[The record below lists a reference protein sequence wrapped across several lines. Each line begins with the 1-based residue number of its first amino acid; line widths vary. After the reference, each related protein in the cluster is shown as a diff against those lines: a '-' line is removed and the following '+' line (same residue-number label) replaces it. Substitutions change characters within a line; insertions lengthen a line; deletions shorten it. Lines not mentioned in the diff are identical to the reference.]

1 MQPSRRAADPKA
13 GLVHVLDRRRGD
25 VVSHDIGEVSEAPGT
40 VPADPGDGRGR
51 QLHPEE
57 IGHQLDQTLLGQ
69 QLVVQEI
76 EHERADPRPYCT
88 GALTPSGNSAR
99 VCAPQAAHLQSCA
112 RCSVTTRAAARAD
125 RTPAGAVAD
134 ARVRIQARA
143 APGAGRR

>member
-40 VPADPGDGRGR
+40 IPADPGDGRGR

-76 EHERADPRPYCT
+76 ARLHQVDAIFAIF
-88 GALTPSGNSAR
+88 GAF
-99 VCAPQAAHLQSCA
+99 
-112 RCSVTTRAAARAD
+112 D
-125 RTPAGAVAD
+125 RDKRLILKSRG
-134 ARVRIQARA
+134 
-143 APGAGRR
+143 